1 MDNIIKKMI
10 GDKKEYRDQMA
21 RVNVLPEDY
30 RFVYQKIQNYMWSFS
45 SGSGFDMLKTQY
57 DLIDLFEDGAAH
69 GKHILDV
76 TGEDVA
82 SFCDEL
88 MQGNKL
94 WTDHYRKRLN
104 RKMNQK
110 VNK

>member
-1 MDNIIKKMI
+1 MENIIKKII

-21 RVNVLPEDY
+21 RIDALPEDY

-45 SGSGFDMLKTQY
+45 SGSGFDMLRAQY

-69 GKHILDV
+69 GRHVLEV

-94 WTDHYRKRLN
+94 WTDHFRKRLN
-104 RKMNQK
+104 RNL
-110 VNK
+110 NKK